1 MKKVL
6 ILVPFLLNAG
16 GLKSLL
22 NHTQEANL
30 VKAKELQIEAKR
42 SELRSVGKEAMPT
55 VDLAAFI
62 SDSHPRSFLQPG
74 TIYGASV
81 KLKYAIYDGGLK
93 QAKKGQKRFELASA
107 KFNKSFFSK
116 SLYLQIVQDYYNIK
130 SLDALIDALKQK
142 QYTLNAQ
149 LKKTKVLVNSGFATD
164 DNLYSL
170 KAALALVKDNIN
182 SLRFQR
188 KSLLKLMSLKANY
201 RIKKVGNSHFIKRKV
216 SFRANDLIR
225 ALRMQKSA
233 ILSGAKMVK
242 SATNP
247 HINLDATYNL
257 YAYGRS
263 DRMHPEGQDHQA
275 KINLTAGIRLYDG
288 RTTKEKAQAIKLQA
302 MSLGFEIKQKLQEQR
317 VQYRLSKQK
326 LTVAKEH
333 ISAMKAQYRAE
344 QKLFTTVKKQYES
357 GLADYVSYLDAL
369 SQMVSAKANL
379 AKARY
384 ELEIA
389 YALYYYNA
397 GYDIRKFV
405 VGN

>member
-1 MKKVL
+1 MKKLL
-6 ILVPFLLNAG
+6 ILVPFLLNAA
-16 GLKSLL
+16 GLKSIL
-22 NHTQEANL
+22 NHTQDANL

-55 VDLAAFI
+55 VDLAGFV
-62 SDSHPRSFLQPG
+62 SDSHPRSFMQPG
-74 TIYGASV
+74 IMYGASV

-93 QAKKGQKRFELASA
+93 HAKQGQKRFELASA

-116 SLYLQIVQDYYNIK
+116 SLYLQVVQDYYNIK
-130 SLDALIDALKQK
+130 SLDALIAALKQK
-142 QYTLNAQ
+142 QHTLNEQ
-149 LKKTKVLVNSGFATD
+149 LKKTKVLVSSGFATD

-170 KAALALVKDNIN
+170 KGAIALVKDNIN
-182 SLRFQR
+182 SLQFQR
-188 KSLLKLMSLKANY
+188 KSLLSLMSLKTNY
-201 RIKKVGNSHFIKRKV
+201 RIKRVGNSHFVKRRV
-216 SFRANDLIR
+216 GFRANDLIK
-225 ALRMQKSA
+225 ALRMKQSA
-233 ILSGAKMVK
+233 MLSGAKMVK

-247 HINLDATYNL
+247 HINLDASYNI
-257 YAYGRS
+257 YGYGRS
-263 DRMHPEGQDHQA
+263 DRMHPEGLEHQA
-275 KINLTAGIRLYDG
+275 KINLTAGIRLFDG
-288 RTTKEKAQAIKLQA
+288 GATKEKAQAIKLQA

-326 LTVAKEH
+326 LSVAREH
-333 ISAMKAQYRAE
+333 IRAMRAQYQA
-344 QKLFTTVKKQYES
+344 QKKLFATVKKQYES

-369 SQMVSAKANL
+369 SQEVSAKANL

>member
-1 MKKVL
+1 MKKLL
-6 ILVPFLLNAG
+6 IIVPFLLNAS
-16 GLKSLL
+16 GLKSVL
-22 NHTQEANL
+22 NHAQDANL

-55 VDLAAFI
+55 VDLAGFV
-62 SDSHPRSFLQPG
+62 SDSNPRSFMQPG
-74 TIYGASV
+74 VMYGASV

-93 QAKKGQKRFELASA
+93 VAKQGQKRFELASA

-130 SLDALIDALKQK
+130 SLDALIGALKQK
-142 QYTLNAQ
+142 QHTLREQ
-149 LKKTKVLVNSGFATD
+149 LKKTKVLVSSGFATD

-170 KAALALVKDNIN
+170 KAALSLVKDNIS

-188 KSLLKLMSLKANY
+188 KSLLSIMSLKANY
-201 RIKKVGNSHFIKRKV
+201 RVKRVGNSHFVKKAV
-216 SFRANDLIR
+216 SFKANDLIK
-225 ALRMQKSA
+225 ALRMKQSA
-233 ILSGAKMVK
+233 MLSGAKMVK
-242 SATNP
+242 SATNA
-247 HINLDATYNL
+247 HINLDASYNI
-257 YAYGRS
+257 YGYGRS
-263 DRMHPEGQDHQA
+263 DRMHPEGLDHQA

-288 RTTKEKAQAIKLQA
+288 GATKEKAQAVKLQA

-317 VQYRLSKQK
+317 VQYRLSKHK
-326 LTVAKEH
+326 LGVAREH
-333 ISAMKAQYRAE
+333 IRATRAQYRAQ

-397 GYDIRKFV
+397 GYDIRRFV
-405 VGN
+405 ISN